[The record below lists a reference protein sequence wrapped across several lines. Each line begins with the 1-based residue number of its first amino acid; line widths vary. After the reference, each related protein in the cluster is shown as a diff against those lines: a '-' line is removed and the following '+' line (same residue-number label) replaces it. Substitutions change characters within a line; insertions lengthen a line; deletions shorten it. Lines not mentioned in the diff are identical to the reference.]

1 MQASA
6 VEAPALEGRAV
17 EGSALEG
24 PALEGPAGSSSSSC
38 SFLKRS
44 REAGVRG
51 PYCLDFT

>member
-1 MQASA
+1 M
-6 VEAPALEGRAV
+6 EAPALEGRAV
-17 EGSALEG
+17 EGSAMEG

-44 REAGVRG
+44 REPGVRG

>member
-1 MQASA
+1 M
-6 VEAPALEGRAV
+6 EAPALEGRAV
-17 EGSALEG
+17 EGS
-24 PALEGPAGSSSSSC
+24 ALEGPAGSSSSSC